1 MWLMP
6 GSDAR
11 QTCVIFFSHFLSSFS
26 FYPWFDSSHGSVW
39 KWVRLTLLRTR
50 FRHRTKPR
58 LTCLNASSF
67 RMFRENKMFSL
78 VKRCDH
84 PSYWMTACKKLLKS
98 TSKSYWNKTI
108 KPCKS
113 YWKSA
118 RDLRK
123 QAKFAA
129 SSIITGS
136 EIGASRLQILLEF
149 ANHRRKTL
157 SSLKYHLLAAVQNQH
172 SSGWNSQE

>member
-6 GSDAR
+6 GSDKR

-108 KPCKS
+108 NLVKAIERAHATWENKQNLLLHPSSLDRKLAQADCKFS
-113 YWKSA
+113 
-118 RDLRK
+118 LNL
-123 QAKFAA
+123 Q
-129 SSIITGS
+129 ITG
-136 EIGASRLQILLEF
+136 GRLYQ
-149 ANHRRKTL
+149 
-157 SSLKYHLLAAVQNQH
+157 V
-172 SSGWNSQE
+172 WNINC